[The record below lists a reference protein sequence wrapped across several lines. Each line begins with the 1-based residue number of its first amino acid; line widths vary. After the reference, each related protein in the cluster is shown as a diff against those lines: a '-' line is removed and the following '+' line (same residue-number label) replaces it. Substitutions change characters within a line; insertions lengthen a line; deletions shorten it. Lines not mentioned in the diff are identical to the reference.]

1 MTYLAT
7 VNGQERSLRL
17 FDGGD
22 DALHRFLPRKGE
34 VIVFDADVLED
45 TELEGQSGSRFRCD
59 GVKWNYS
66 TEGLSVIV
74 EIMKISDP
82 CDAVASD

>member
-45 TELEGQSGSRFRCD
+45 TELEGQSESRFRCD

-66 TEGLSVIV
+66 TEGLSVVV
-74 EIMKISDP
+74 EIIKIGDSLN
-82 CDAVASD
+82 VAISE